1 MANTTATFSLNSND
15 LLTTAPLSISTS
27 NNLLK
32 AGLQI
37 GLDQIK
43 HGVVIADTTQRDI
56 VDATT
61 DGINKANF
69 VYLVNKETDAT
80 LYVTVKVGSTV
91 IGRLY
96 AGDWMLL
103 PCNFADAS
111 HDITIEASS
120 GTQVMEFAHIHEGE
134 NLTAS

>member
-61 DGINKANF
+61 DGINKANWI
-69 VYLVNKETDAT
+69 YLVNKETDPT
-80 LYVTVKVGSTV
+80 LYVTVTVASTEL
-91 IGRLY
+91 GRLY
-96 AGDWMLL
+96 SGDWMFL

-111 HDITIEASS
+111 HDITIQASS
-120 GTQVMEFAHIHEGE
+120 GTQFMEFAHIHEGE